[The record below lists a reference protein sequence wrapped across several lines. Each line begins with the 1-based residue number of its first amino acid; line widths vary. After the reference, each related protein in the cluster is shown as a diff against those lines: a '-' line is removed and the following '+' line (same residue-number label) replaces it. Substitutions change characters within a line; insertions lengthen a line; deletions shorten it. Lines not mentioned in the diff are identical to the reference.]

1 MTIKYGTSVDENEE
15 VWTSDTKDDDG
26 LYVYNEEY
34 SGKQN
39 LTKKYK
45 VRSERLRA
53 VIAQR
58 KVIEDNNQKMLEKW
72 TNDRRRS
79 GQTESKMKASDWDA
93 LAAAV
98 TSFSADNTSHSDMNA
113 VETITDCVKR
123 LIADF
128 PSSFGDTIPAF
139 IYMGEVNWYLAGPVQ
154 CARAASVRPVAPGT
168 AGRGQPSNVLL

>member
-1 MTIKYGTSVDENEE
+1 MSVNKTDGKEDAVVVREFEKMRESYYACNLQHAEYEMNAESIETVSAEISEIEALTIKYGTSVDENEE

-58 KVIEDNNQKMLEKW
+58 KVIEDKYQKMLEKW

-79 GQTESKMKASDWDA
+79 GQTESKMKASD
-93 LAAAV
+93 
-98 TSFSADNTSHSDMNA
+98 
-113 VETITDCVKR
+113 
-123 LIADF
+123 
-128 PSSFGDTIPAF
+128 
-139 IYMGEVNWYLAGPVQ
+139 
-154 CARAASVRPVAPGT
+154 
-168 AGRGQPSNVLL
+168 